1 MSLDAGR
8 VRPPGKLEDYGSS
21 HLVSTTMAMYEAGN
35 LSLIRH
41 LFRSTDPQPLPTE
54 STTPLLNSLAKLTNC
69 KLT

>member
-1 MSLDAGR
+1 M
-8 VRPPGKLEDYGSS
+8 PMYGAEV
-21 HLVSTTMAMYEAGN
+21 LR
-35 LSLIRH
+35 LIRY